1 MVDTEQLLAHV
12 LAAKEAEQRLR
23 DAVEAFLHVG
33 FPAELA
39 ARHPWPEFG
48 KRLTRSMQIVEH
60 QEALHA
66 CPAIDQ
72 VHQVARSGRR
82 LLRVVTRDLPAEHH
96 TAPLRDGAD
105 HRFEVGAADVVEGDV
120 DAGRAERCQA
130 LREPLVAVES
140 WKVDLLDTGATTHTG
155 GRVRQMC
162 EYVGPGTIMM
172 TYGDG
177 LSDVNI
183 TKLLAFHRA
192 HGKLATMTAV
202 TPPARFGALQFDG
215 DVVHS
220 FQEKPLGGEGWINGG
235 FFVLDTRVA
244 SEIHDDETPFEQD
257 PLYKLARDG
266 QLMGFKHN
274 GFWQCMDTVR
284 DLRLLE
290 QMWSSGEAPWKMR
303 KGLTIEVEA
312 TDEPKV
318 LGGKESCS
326 NRAHRI

>member
-1 MVDTEQLLAHV
+1 MRPKVCILAGGLGTRLSEETGTKPKPMVEIGGKPILWHIMNLYAAHGFDEFV
-12 LAAKEAEQRLR
+12 LALGYKGVVIK
-23 DAVEAFLHVG
+23 DYFLKYCQ
-33 FPAELA
+33 LA
-39 ARHPWPEFG
+39 GDLSIDLASGVVRP
-48 KRLTRSMQIVEH
+48 TR
-60 QEALHA
+60 
-66 CPAIDQ
+66 
-72 VHQVARSGRR
+72 RW
-82 LLRVVTRDLPAEHH
+82 
-96 TAPLRDGAD
+96 
-105 HRFEVGAADVVEGDV
+105 
-120 DAGRAERCQA
+120 
-130 LREPLVAVES
+130 VES